1 MSHGHDHSHDHGHSH
16 GHDHGPGGH
25 SHVPSVDSAD
35 ARKRVAFAALLT
47 FAFMTAE
54 VIGGLISGSL
64 ALLADA
70 AHMLTDAGSLALA
83 WVGFRLA
90 ARPADSK
97 RSFGFARFKVLAA
110 FVNGLA
116 LIVLAVWIIWE
127 AFHRLAEPQPIL
139 GGVLLAV
146 AIGGLLVNIIAFWIL
161 HGGDQEDLNMRGAVW
176 HVAGDLLG
184 SVAAIVAAIL
194 ILATGWTPI
203 DPILSALVALI
214 IAVGGVRLTRET
226 AHILIEGVP
235 SGLDPDTIKAD
246 LEAHLEN
253 AESVLHIHAWALTE
267 QKPLVTLEVVARE
280 GACLDTL
287 RLAVKERMQDQFGV
301 SHATVEVRKSVK

>member
-1 MSHGHDHSHDHGHSH
+1 MSHGHGHHHDHDHGH
-16 GHDHGPGGH
+16 GHAHL
-25 SHVPSVDSAD
+25 PSTDSAD
-35 ARKRVAFAALLT
+35 ARKRVAIAALLT
-47 FAFMTAE
+47 FAFMVVE
-54 VIGGLISGSL
+54 VVGGLISGSL

-83 WVGFRLA
+83 WFGFRLA

-116 LIVLAVWIIWE
+116 LVLLAVWIIWE
-127 AFHRLAEPQPIL
+127 AIHRLMQPQPIL

-146 AIGGLLVNIIAFWIL
+146 ATGGLVVNIIAFWIL
-161 HGGDQEDLNMRGAVW
+161 HGGDREDLNMRGALW

-184 SVAAIVAAIL
+184 SVAAILAAIL
-194 ILATGWTPI
+194 ILTTGWTPI
-203 DPILSALVALI
+203 DPILSVVVALI

-235 SGLDPDTIKAD
+235 SGLDPAIIKAD
-246 LEAHLEN
+246 LEAHVEN
-253 AESVLHIHAWALTE
+253 AENVSHIHAWALTE
-267 QKPLVTLEVVARE
+267 QKPLVTLEVAARD
-280 GACLDTL
+280 GTCLDTL
-287 RLAVKERMQDQFGV
+287 RRAVKARLHDQFGV
-301 SHATVEVRKSVK
+301 SHATVEVRKSVQ